1 MRITEQDKRTFKKVV
16 DFMQRMDQNGVYYTI
31 LEDLEY
37 INPKELIAEIL
48 ETFKQWKSDI
58 NSEEARQRLKEYRE
72 NTSAAVRLEKHRE
85 RKEGVLSNGK

>member
-37 INPKELIAEIL
+37 INPKE
-48 ETFKQWKSDI
+48 
-58 NSEEARQRLKEYRE
+58 
-72 NTSAAVRLEKHRE
+72 
-85 RKEGVLSNGK
+85 

>member
-37 INPKELIAEIL
+37 ISPKELIAEIL
-48 ETFKQWKSDI
+48 ETVRQSKSTESR
-58 NSEEARQRLKEYRE
+58 NRYKRKGE
-72 NTSAAVRLEKHRE
+72 NK
-85 RKEGVLSNGK
+85 NGTY

>member
-37 INPKELIAEIL
+37 ISPKELIAEIL
-48 ETFKQWKSDI
+48 ETFRQWKSDI
-58 NSEEARQRLKEYRE
+58 NSTHDPKYKAICNFEFDLIAML
-72 NTSAAVRLEKHRE
+72 
-85 RKEGVLSNGK
+85 

>member
-37 INPKELIAEIL
+37 ISPKELIAEIL
-48 ETFKQWKSDI
+48 ELSD
-58 NSEEARQRLKEYRE
+58 S
-72 NTSAAVRLEKHRE
+72 
-85 RKEGVLSNGK
+85 GKAI

>member
-48 ETFKQWKSDI
+48 ETFKQWKSMI
-58 NSEEARQRLKEYRE
+58 FYKLTK
-72 NTSAAVRLEKHRE
+72 
-85 RKEGVLSNGK
+85 RKYLII

>member
-37 INPKELIAEIL
+37 ISPKELIAEIL
-48 ETFKQWKSDI
+48 ETFRQWKSDI
-58 NSEEARQRLKEYRE
+58 NNEHDPKYKAICNFEFDLI
-72 NTSAAVRLEKHRE
+72 TML
-85 RKEGVLSNGK
+85 